1 MLYRASWFLCAGL
14 MLCVTAVIARAET
27 VTIRFND
34 LTDFA
39 ETHSPR
45 TKIIKYEFDRTR
57 AERDEELQWSNP
69 ELSYYRDNVDQ
80 SEESQVTLGK
90 RFEAPWAYFKKR
102 SSWNDRLT
110 SAKLQ
115 QKQSGLDHL
124 AALKT
129 GYVRL
134 QLFNEYLLR
143 LGQLKEILTDASH
156 VATSRY
162 SEGHLSGVEEHLIQ
176 MSVISLNASY
186 LTARQEQRETTARW
200 RAATGI
206 SADDSLILET
216 DIAYESIELR
226 SSAHYVAL
234 IETQPELQAKV
245 ALQQAFSKRAAAE
258 RAGFIPSLYLYI
270 GQKKIS
276 PDFDG
281 FMAGASL
288 SLPLFN
294 RNGAA
299 SRKYEV
305 ESAIALNEAK
315 LHRSHLTGYVQALV
329 RSISESQLSLATEA
343 AHFDEDMEA
352 LNNLLYT
359 YEEGW
364 MTLNE
369 LLNAIQIE
377 VNGLK
382 DYYDQFIRYYENIF
396 ALEALT
402 GELLVSF

>member
-1 MLYRASWFLCAGL
+1 MLAKASCFLCIGLLFGATIAEVQAGTL
-14 MLCVTAVIARAET
+14 
-27 VTIRFND
+27 TIRFD
-34 LTDFA
+34 ELADYA
-39 ETHSPR
+39 EAHSPR
-45 TKIIKYEFDRTR
+45 SKIIKYEFDRTR

-69 ELSYYRDNVDQ
+69 ELSFYRDNVDQ

-115 QKQSGLDHL
+115 QEQSGLDHL
-124 AALKT
+124 VALKT

-134 QLFNEYLLR
+134 QLFSEYLLR

-156 VATSRY
+156 VATSKF

-186 LTARQEQRETTARW
+186 LTARQEQRETMGKW
-200 RAATGI
+200 RAETGF
-206 SADDSLILET
+206 SADDRLILET
-216 DIAYESIELR
+216 KVTYKSIELR
-226 SSAHYVAL
+226 PSSHYVTM
-234 IETQPELQAKV
+234 IETQPGLQAKA

-258 RAGFIPSLYLYI
+258 RAAFIPSLYLYI

-281 FMAGASL
+281 FMVGVSL
-288 SLPLFN
+288 SLPLLN
-294 RNGAA
+294 RNGAV
-299 SRKYEV
+299 SRKYEI
-305 ESAIALNEAK
+305 ESAIALNKAK
-315 LHRSHLTGYVQALV
+315 LYRIHLTGYVQALV
-329 RSISESQLSLATEA
+329 RSISESKLSLATEA

-382 DYYDQFIRYYENIF
+382 DYYNQFIRYYENIF

-402 GELLVSF
+402 GEPLVSF